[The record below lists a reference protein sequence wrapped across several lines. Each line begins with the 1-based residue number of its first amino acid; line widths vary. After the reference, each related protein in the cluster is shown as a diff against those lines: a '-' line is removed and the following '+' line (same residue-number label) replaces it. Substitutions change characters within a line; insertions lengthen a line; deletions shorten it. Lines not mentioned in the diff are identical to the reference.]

1 MTPFYYITNVFTMGN
16 IFNNVLNVAVRLKL
30 LISSEFLNIAYLGT
44 VYAAVED
51 ELFKLLCRN
60 A

>member
-1 MTPFYYITNVFTMGN
+1 MSFYNDN

-30 LISSEFLNIAYLGT
+30 LISSEFLNIAYLGAVGPT
-44 VYAAVED
+44 VENK
-51 ELFKLLCRN
+51 LFKLLCRN